1 MRRSILSQYRGLNRW
16 LCFALALVAGMC
28 LTACRT
34 GAGGLAVTASSAPA
48 ASTSLQASTSPA
60 DSSSPRVGQATPVVL
75 GSGPLHVT
83 ITSPADETVVAVPQ
97 VDVAGQAP
105 PDTVITI
112 NDTIVVVD
120 ATGQFSA
127 TVPLQD
133 GPNELDVLAS
143 DPAGNE
149 ASATLFVT
157 YESSG

>member
-1 MRRSILSQYRGLNRW
+1 MRRSNIDKYRALNRS
-16 LCFALALVAGMC
+16 LCFALVLVAGMC
-28 LTACRT
+28 LAACRSGT
-34 GAGGLAVTASSAPA
+34 SVLAVTG
-48 ASTSLQASTSPA
+48 
-60 DSSSPRVGQATPVVL
+60 SSSPPAPSSLPASQATTMVL

-83 ITSPADETVVAVPQ
+83 ITSPVDESVVAVPQ

-112 NDTIVVVD
+112 NDTIVVVG

-143 DPAGNE
+143 DPDGNE
-149 ASATLFVT
+149 VSATLFVT